1 MPAYVLTGAP
11 GAGKTAIVR
20 SLEIAGYP
28 VVEEAATDVIA
39 LGQALGRAE
48 PWQDP
53 EFIGEV
59 IALQRQRQ
67 DRARQ
72 ACADAGAAVF
82 FDRSPACTLAL
93 ARFLSFSVTP
103 LLHGEVSRALADGGY
118 EPTVCFVRNQGFV
131 QPTAARRIS
140 FEDSLAFE
148 RLHEQVYRDLGFRLV
163 EVPPGPLADRV
174 ALIRQTVTR
183 KQP

>member
-1 MPAYVLTGAP
+1 MSAYILTGAP
-11 GAGKTAIVR
+11 GSGKTVIVR
-20 SLEIAGYP
+20 SLEVAGYA

-48 PWQDP
+48 PWQAP
-53 EFIGEV
+53 GFIGD
-59 IALQRQRQ
+59 ILALQRQRQ

-72 ACADAGAAVF
+72 ACAGATVF

-93 ARFLSFSVTP
+93 ARFLGFPVTQQFD
-103 LLHGEVSRALADGGY
+103 GEIGRALADGGY
-118 EPTVCFVRNQGFV
+118 EATVFFIRNQGFV
-131 QPTAARRIS
+131 QPTAARRIT

-148 RLHEQVYRDLGFRLV
+148 RLHEQVYQDLGYQLV

-174 ALIRQTVTR
+174 ALIRQTMT
-183 KQP
+183 KQRPT

>member
-1 MPAYVLTGAP
+1 MSSYVLTGAP

-20 SLEIAGYP
+20 SLEVSGHA

-48 PWQDP
+48 PWRDP
-53 EFIGEV
+53 DFIREIV
-59 IALQRQRQ
+59 ALQRQRQ

-72 ACADAGAAVF
+72 ADAGAGAAVF

-93 ARFLSFSVTP
+93 ARFLGFPVTP
-103 LLHGEVSRALADGGY
+103 LLDAEISRALTEGVY
-118 EPTVCFVRNQGFV
+118 EPTAFFVRNQGFV
-131 QPTAARRIS
+131 HPTAARRIT

-148 RLHEQVYRDLGFRLV
+148 RLHEQVYRDLGFQLV
-163 EVPPGPLADRV
+163 DVPPGPLEDRT
-174 ALIRQTVTR
+174 ALIRQTVA
-183 KQP
+183 